1 MTREERLFYAIGGVE
16 DRLLEDCEE
25 LFSRPVTVRRK
36 KWPLLPAAC
45 LCAALAA
52 GLLLRFYQ
60 PFWAENDLEGI
71 AQDEAAGSAC
81 SSSSIGGSSY
91 NEGDCPVIPWEELSI
106 AEQYTTLTIEG
117 QEYTTRRTEISQKQ
131 LGLPLGEEPLTG
143 WDPVTFEEHSTLA
156 KIYALKDINQACGVA
171 VEFSQ
176 EPGRYWVYG
185 ALDYHPESLGQL
197 MENMDLERQMTFGVL
212 RYEEKLPLGQTR
224 TVEVECPDNDLIWD
238 LLRQQADAPAITNY
252 DQWILRRGG
261 QDIGMEIS
269 VDLPL
274 FGVEN
279 LSMTFTRDG
288 WLTTNI
294 LGHGTAFYLGEIRM
308 EELLEQIKGLEG
320 SMESSFTEQDGEA
333 VPSRPPQR

>member
-1 MTREERLFYAIGGVE
+1 MTGEERLLYAIGEVE

-25 LFSRPVTVRRK
+25 LFARSVPVGRK
-36 KWPLLPAAC
+36 RWRLPAAC

-52 GLLLRFYQ
+52 GLLLRLSQ
-60 PFWAENDLEGI
+60 PLDGLWGNPW
-71 AQDEAAGSAC
+71 DEAA
-81 SSSSIGGSSY
+81 SSCDGSSY
-91 NEGDCPVIPWEELSI
+91 NEISRVIPWEELSI

-131 LGLPLGEEPLTG
+131 LGLPLGEETVTG

-156 KIYALKDINQACGVA
+156 KIYTLKDINLACGVA

-185 ALDYHPESLGQL
+185 ALDYHPESLGEL
-197 MENMDLERQMTFGVL
+197 MENMDLERQMTFGIL

-238 LLRQQADAPAITNY
+238 LLQQQADAPAITNY

-261 QDIGMEIS
+261 QDGAMEFS

-279 LSMTFTRDG
+279 LSMAFTEDG
-288 WLTTNI
+288 WLTTNL
-294 LGHGTAFYLGEIRM
+294 LGHGTAFYLGEARM
-308 EELLEQIKGLEG
+308 GEMLEQVKTWDGDVQP
-320 SMESSFTEQDGEA
+320 SSEEPDGEA
-333 VPSRPPQR
+333 GPSQPPAK